1 MIFFVMSVFL
11 LFEGDPV
18 AGIIILV
25 IFAIC
30 GILSLALY
38 AAPSAIAIFRNH
50 PQIGPIM
57 IINLLLGWTFVG
69 WVVAMAWS
77 LSSTRRN

>member
-1 MIFFVMSVFL
+1 M
-11 LFEGDPV
+11 LFSGDPV
-18 AGIIILV
+18 AGIVILV
-25 IFAIC
+25 IMAIC

-38 AAPSAIAIFRNH
+38 VAPTVVAIFRNH
-50 PQIGPIM
+50 PQIGPIV
-57 IINLLLGWTFVG
+57 IVNLLLGWTFIG